1 MPDLSRHVRVGWALA
16 DQSVVSLAN
25 FLTVY
30 LFARHLAPA
39 AFGAFIFGYTG
50 LVLLNNLQNALLVQ
64 PHNVLGAPLPGPRY
78 RRFTGALVL
87 AQLALCACASAAL
100 AAAGWL
106 AARLGAPAPG
116 AELQALAAAAPFWMG
131 QEFVRRVLYTRRR
144 TLAAALNDA
153 TTYGLQLAGAVAL
166 AFAPSGRASAGAALL
181 VLGGSSLAGVLI
193 GAWQLRPQVRFGGPQ
208 AFARVLRTWREAWH
222 FGKWLL
228 GQNVVGWFG
237 AQGHVWIV
245 GLLLG
250 VEQVGLYRAAT
261 HLVNVMNPL
270 LQTSYSY
277 LPARGSVAFQRGGAE
292 GLSRWVARTRRL
304 LAFAPLPFCIVL
316 VGFPGQVL
324 QLAYGDRY
332 TGTIMPLVLALAA
345 VAVCITFA
353 KYPFDLG
360 LLALRSTRSIFYVH
374 LIPVGLLLTSG
385 VALVHIF
392 GVLGVPLSAMA
403 INSTLLLAT
412 WRAYRR
418 QLARARIAGLAG
430 GLASA

>member
-25 FLTVY
+25 FLTIY
-30 LFARHLAPA
+30 LFARNLAPPV
-39 AFGAFIFGYTG
+39 FGAFILGYTG

-64 PHNVLGAPLPGPRY
+64 PHNVLGAPLPEPRY

-87 AQLALCACASAAL
+87 AQLALCASAGAAL

-116 AELQALAAAAPFWMG
+116 ALLQALAAAAPFWMG

-153 TTYGLQLAGAVAL
+153 ATYGLQLAGAVAL
-166 AFAPSGRASAGAALL
+166 ALAPPGRASAGAALL
-181 VLGGSSLAGVLI
+181 LLGGSSLAGVLI
-193 GAWQLRPQVRFGGPQ
+193 GLWQLRPQVHFGGPG
-208 AFARVLRTWREAWH
+208 ALARTVRVWREAWD

-228 GQNVVGWFG
+228 GQNAVGWFG
-237 AQGHVWIV
+237 AQGHAWIV

-277 LPARGSVAFQRGGAE
+277 LPARGSVAFQRGGAQA
-292 GLSRWVARTRRL
+292 LSRWVGRTQRL
-304 LAFAPLPFCIVL
+304 LAFAPLPFCVVL
-316 VGFPGQVL
+316 VGFPQQVL
-324 QLAYGDRY
+324 QLAYGARY
-332 TGTIMPLVLALAA
+332 AGTAMPLVLALAA
-345 VAVCITFA
+345 LASCITFA

-360 LLALRSTRSIFYVH
+360 LLALRSTRSIFYVY

-385 VALVHIF
+385 VALIRHF
-392 GVLGVPLSAMA
+392 GVLGVPLSAML
-403 INSTLLLAT
+403 INATLLIAT

-418 QLARARIAGLAG
+418 QLARARAAELPG
-430 GLASA
+430 GLARA

>member
-1 MPDLSRHVRVGWALA
+1 MPALSTRLRIGWAFA
-16 DQSVVSLAN
+16 DQAVVSLAN

-30 LFARHLAPA
+30 LFARHLAPPV
-39 AFGAFIFGYTG
+39 FGSFILGYTG
-50 LVLLNNLQNALLVQ
+50 LVLLSNLQNALLVQ

-87 AQLALCACASAAL
+87 AQLALCACAGAAL

-106 AARLGAPAPG
+106 AGRLGAPAPG

-131 QEFVRRVLYTRRR
+131 QEFVRRVLYTRQR
-144 TLAAALNDA
+144 TLAAALNDGA
-153 TTYGLQLAGAVAL
+153 TYGLQLAGAVAL
-166 AFAPSGRASAGAALL
+166 AFMLPGHASAGAALL

-193 GAWQLRPQVRFGGPQ
+193 GVRQLRPQVRFGGPG
-208 AFARVLRTWREAWH
+208 ARARVLRAWREAWH

-237 AQGHVWIV
+237 AQGHAWIV

-277 LPARGSVAFQRGGAE
+277 LPARSSVAFQRGGAE
-292 GLSRWVARTRRL
+292 GLSRWVARTLRL

-316 VGFPGQVL
+316 AGFPGQVL

-332 TGTIMPLVLALAA
+332 TGTVMPLVLALTA
-345 VAVCITFA
+345 VATCITFA

-360 LLALRSTRSIFYVH
+360 LLALRSTRSIFYVY
-374 LIPVGLLLTSG
+374 LISVGLLLTSG
-385 VALVHIF
+385 VALVHGF
-392 GVLGVPLSAMA
+392 GVLGVPLSALL
-403 INSTLLLAT
+403 INSALLLAT

-418 QLARARIAGLAG
+418 QLARA
-430 GLASA
+430 